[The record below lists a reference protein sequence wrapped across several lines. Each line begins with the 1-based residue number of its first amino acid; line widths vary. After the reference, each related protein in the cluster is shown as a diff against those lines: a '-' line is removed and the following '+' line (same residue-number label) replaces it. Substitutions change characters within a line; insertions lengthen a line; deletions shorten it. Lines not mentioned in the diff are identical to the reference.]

1 MKSREEIEAM
11 FIELELPFERLGDDI
26 WVVMDEHDHLENLV
40 VYQTGS
46 VLNLRVK
53 LFELGGTEPPG
64 LFRHLL
70 ELNASD
76 VVHGA
81 YAIENDSVVLTGA
94 LEVDNLDLNEL
105 QAVFESF
112 GIALSTHHPKV
123 VAFLKPDAASPQA
136 QD

>member
-40 VYQTGS
+40 VYRTGS
-46 VLNLRVK
+46 VLNIRVK
-53 LFELGGTEPPG
+53 LFELGGSEPPG

-81 YAIENDSVVLTGA
+81 YAVEHDSVVLTGS
-94 LEVDNLDLNEL
+94 LEVENLDLNEL

-123 VAFLKPDAASPQA
+123 AAFLKSDATPSAA
-136 QD
+136 RD